1 MEHEGNPN
9 EECKMFYMNTQ
20 SSKDGNPEVLTSFIV
35 GSNFRDN
42 SNNDPVY

>member
-1 MEHEGNPN
+1 MNPN
-9 EECKMFYMNTQ
+9 EECKMLYMNTQ

-42 SNNDPVY
+42 SNNDPIY